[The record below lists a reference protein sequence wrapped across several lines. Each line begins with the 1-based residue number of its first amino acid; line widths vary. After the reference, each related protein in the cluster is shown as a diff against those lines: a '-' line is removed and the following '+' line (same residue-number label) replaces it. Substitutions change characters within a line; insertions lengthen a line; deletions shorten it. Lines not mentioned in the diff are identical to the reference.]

1 LTAEKQGF
9 VIWLT
14 GLPGSGKTTIAKE
27 LAKLLAEKGLDVEV
41 LDGDEMRKVLSPEA
55 GFSREDRERHI
66 RRVAYVASLLAKHG
80 VATIVSLISPYRSA
94 REYARSLTKN
104 FIEVY
109 VKCPLEV
116 CMQRDPKGLYKKAL
130 AGEIRDLTG
139 LQDVYE
145 EPQNPEVVVN
155 TAAESA
161 EQCALKILKFLEGKG
176 LA

>member
-1 LTAEKQGF
+1 MSAGKQGF

-27 LAKLLAEKGLDVEV
+27 VAKLLAEKGLDVEI

-94 REYARSLTKN
+94 REYARSLVKN

-155 TAAESA
+155 TATEPA
-161 EQCALKILKFLEGKG
+161 EQCVLKILKFLESKG